1 MTGGNSMR
9 VMLLA
14 LAILAAAM
22 ADTSAQTSAVAAP
35 KALSAALAEYGC
47 VHIADDAEVL
57 RNRRRWW
64 VSLEPF
70 TGGDADFAFYCQSVA
85 DKLVAR
91 LIIAVKSDKNPWG
104 GCDTVVDSWHERVR
118 PWFPYD
124 LVVVNARGAYRG
136 PADLSRWWLVSS
148 SRNVKVTYG
157 PAGVKAPHPII
168 DTIGDGG
175 AGTLYACYSRQW
187 YRIGLD

>member
-1 MTGGNSMR
+1 MR

-14 LAILAAAM
+14 LAILAACIAE
-22 ADTSAQTSAVAAP
+22 TSAQTTAVAVP
-35 KALSAALAEYGC
+35 TALSAALAEHGC

-70 TGGDADFAFYCQSVA
+70 TGGDADVAFYCQSQA
-85 DKLVAR
+85 DKLAAR
-91 LIIAVKSDKNPWG
+91 LIIVVRSEKNPWR
-104 GCDTVVDSWHERVR
+104 GCDTVVDSWHERIR

-124 LVVVNARGAYRG
+124 LAVLNALGAYREHG
-136 PADLSRWWLVSS
+136 DLSRWWLVSS

-157 PAGVKAPHPII
+157 PAGVNAPSPII
-168 DTIGDGG
+168 DTIGGGG